1 MLNIIPPNQM
11 INPSL
16 IKLLEK
22 SKYVEYKNGEY
33 QLTSFGFQYILKDT
47 PSQIQSILLNYIRTA
62 ESSSRN
68 IVEILQLIFNLAL
81 ADPKHVSQVFLLISI
96 WVVLQTKGSWQ

>member
-11 INPSL
+11 INQSL

-47 PSQIQSILLNYIRTA
+47 PS
-62 ESSSRN
+62 
-68 IVEILQLIFNLAL
+68 
-81 ADPKHVSQVFLLISI
+81 
-96 WVVLQTKGSWQ
+96 